1 MFQKLTDEHKV
12 ILADM
17 KTKQR
22 TPAELASVRAS
33 LMRGYT
39 IGEAEEKTK
48 SLADRQSKR
57 NTKQK
62 QPVEPQIIDTL
73 PTPQVAP
80 KPKRQSK
87 KQIVQPEAV
96 VPVQAPVKPP
106 TKRGKKQQEQPFA
119 TIPEEPVA
127 EAPKPKRGK
136 KQQEQPF
143 AAIPEEPVQSK
154 AKGKA
159 KNSNTV
165 EIIL

>member
-1 MFQKLTDEHKV
+1 MFQKLTDEHKN

-17 KTKQR
+17 KTKS
-22 TPAELASVRAS
+22 TPAEIASVRAS
-33 LMRGYT
+33 FMRGYSIEQAQEKLKT
-39 IGEAEEKTK
+39 LGE
-48 SLADRQSKR
+48 RQNKR

-73 PTPQVAP
+73 PIPQVAP

-87 KQIVQPEAV
+87 KQTVQPEAV
-96 VPVQAPVKPP
+96 APVQEPVKPP
-106 TKRGKKQQEQPFA
+106 TKRGKKQQEQPSTPIA
-119 TIPEEPVA
+119 
-127 EAPKPKRGK
+127 
-136 KQQEQPF
+136 
-143 AAIPEEPVQSK
+143 EEPVQSK